1 MPQFSG
7 DPDSFAFDDEV
18 PMIEFDQDELILH
31 DSNGKP
37 TLVVDKNRYHAI
49 TNSKGKQTKTRTR
62 RKQHQRHSKNS
73 SKSSEDSS
81 TSTLLQPPPLDP
93 SKSATPSESGTPLQ
107 PSTPKIIP
115 PLFQFMGA
123 VASRAKDFFSGPV
136 VDLQP
141 PAGLLNAPSDFPT
154 VAGTYDSTM
163 ENKEYLKHRQ
173 QNSLSQIPFHPPP
186 PQYQASQNNI
196 PRSHAGVYL
205 NQNIGYMQQPE
216 PPIMPSQG
224 FMDTPMFGLPT
235 MSAML
240 STEEPK
246 KSKKHRK
253 HKKSKKGSLD
263 ESLLQSKLLPVLMLL
278 TGALFSVMISTYR
291 PVVEGPI
298 SGVINKMLTN
308 LQTLASLSMTAG
320 GAMLAYKYLGN
331 SAVVEKTDSAGLGA
345 PQSPPMS
352 SIPAA
357 GTSLGDTP
365 GLPDGFPAYPM
376 MAPQQQLWQNQQH
389 MYQGPSVYDNMLG
402 NIYEKKEMVDQKNYF
417 VPAGAYQSKNHSRN
431 PSTLDSNTL
440 SQKLNA
446 LAFGSV
452 QDPLGLYTEDDDEY
466 VDFDEGE
473 NNGYYKAMPD
483 TPGPYPAPRTTATT
497 LNMMR
502 PEIIELLRRAQN
514 ETKTPSSTNS
524 PAPRATST
532 GVPTASPAPAPKH
545 RKKTSTDAS
554 AAKIKSNQSE
564 RIKGVEK
571 KAKDFYVDDY
581 ACKPYGPPPKR
592 YRGVNV

>member
-1 MPQFSG
+1 
-7 DPDSFAFDDEV
+7 
-18 PMIEFDQDELILH
+18 
-31 DSNGKP
+31 
-37 TLVVDKNRYHAI
+37 
-49 TNSKGKQTKTRTR
+49 
-62 RKQHQRHSKNS
+62 
-73 SKSSEDSS
+73 
-81 TSTLLQPPPLDP
+81 
-93 SKSATPSESGTPLQ
+93 
-107 PSTPKIIP
+107 
-115 PLFQFMGA
+115 
-123 VASRAKDFFSGPV
+123 
-136 VDLQP
+136 
-141 PAGLLNAPSDFPT
+141 
-154 VAGTYDSTM
+154 
-163 ENKEYLKHRQ
+163 
-173 QNSLSQIPFHPPP
+173 
-186 PQYQASQNNI
+186 
-196 PRSHAGVYL
+196 
-205 NQNIGYMQQPE
+205 
-216 PPIMPSQG
+216 
-224 FMDTPMFGLPT
+224 
-235 MSAML
+235 
-240 STEEPK
+240 
-246 KSKKHRK
+246 
-253 HKKSKKGSLD
+253 
-263 ESLLQSKLLPVLMLL
+263 
-278 TGALFSVMISTYR
+278 
-291 PVVEGPI
+291 
-298 SGVINKMLTN
+298 
-308 LQTLASLSMTAG
+308 
-320 GAMLAYKYLGN
+320 MLAYKYLGN